1 MCFQVT
7 KIIGCYFC
15 CFIETGQRNQDM
27 TKQKEETALLQD
39 KRGKLAK
46 NLDEL
51 KDQLEHQT
59 ATLHSQ
65 IVAAQS

>member
-1 MCFQVT
+1 
-7 KIIGCYFC
+7 
-15 CFIETGQRNQDM
+15 M